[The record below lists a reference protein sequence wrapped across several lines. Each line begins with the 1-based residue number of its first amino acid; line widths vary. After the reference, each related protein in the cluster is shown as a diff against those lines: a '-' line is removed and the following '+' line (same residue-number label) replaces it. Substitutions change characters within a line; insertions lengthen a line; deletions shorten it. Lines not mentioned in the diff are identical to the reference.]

1 VKILI
6 ADISSLIEELVKL
19 LKGVYVFIS
28 AISRMALMKQ
38 MNVVTA
44 AKEAGVKRF
53 VPCGFATVCPA
64 GGVNRVMRLR
74 DQACPFLNHL
84 SITPT

>member
-1 VKILI
+1 M
-6 ADISSLIEELVKL
+6 E
-19 LKGVYVFIS
+19 
-28 AISRMALMKQ
+28 Q
-38 MNVVTA
+38 MNVVMA

-64 GGVNRVMRLR
+64 GGVNRVMRLH
-74 DQACPFLNHL
+74 DQACPLLNHL